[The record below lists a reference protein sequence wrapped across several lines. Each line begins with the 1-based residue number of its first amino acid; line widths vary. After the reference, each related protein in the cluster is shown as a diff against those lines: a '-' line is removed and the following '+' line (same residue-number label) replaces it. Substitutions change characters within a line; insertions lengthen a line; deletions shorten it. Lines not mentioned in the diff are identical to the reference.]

1 MDFEASADCHSAR
14 TVGLTVGWAGRYLVG
29 AKFKLYVGV
38 ESNAPNVVLPVSL
51 VIAQMLCVLVL
62 ALMLFLAVT
71 IQLQGGLPSQTD
83 SILLALF
90 GGVAPIA
97 NAYGLNTNRV
107 WTRIGLLSNLLGLLI
122 IKYLLSYGFI
132 VPNRSRLTLVVGSA
146 AVFLAVLI
154 FLYKNANVRAYYLA
168 IRGLPIPDSLAIK
181 QLKSSKG
188 KLRMLGKFLGVAEIL
203 LLILALI
210 LFPLALAWLW

>member
-1 MDFEASADCHSAR
+1 MDFEASADCGSAR
-14 TVGLTVGWAGRYLVG
+14 NVGLIVGWAGRYLVG

-38 ESNAPNVVLPVSL
+38 ESNAPHVVLPVSL

-62 ALMLFLAVT
+62 ALVLFLAVT

-107 WTRIGLLSNLLGLLI
+107 WTRIGLLINLLGLLI
-122 IKYLLSYGFI
+122 MKYLLSYGFI
-132 VPNRSRLTLVVGSA
+132 IPNRSRLALVVGST

-154 FLYKNANVRAYYLA
+154 FLYKNANVRAYYMA
-168 IRGLPIPDSLAIK
+168 IRGLPIPDSLAK
-181 QLKSSKG
+181 KNLKSPKR
-188 KLRMLGKFLGVAEIL
+188 KLRLLGKFLNVAEIL
-203 LLILALI
+203 LLILVLI
-210 LFPLALAWLW
+210 LFPLTLAWLW